1 MEREA
6 ADRAYEA
13 LHEKRPFHDGTFT
26 SWSEHASRSHPYHFR
41 DGVTVYVT
49 DEDQAPWDEFT
60 TRESAS
66 PLPSDRGDGGHEDAP
81 GRDEGEDA

>member
-6 ADRAYEA
+6 ADRAYERI
-13 LHEKRPFHDGTFT
+13 HEKRPFHDGTFK
-26 SWSEHASRSHPYHFR
+26 SWAEEASESHPYHFR
-41 DGVTVYVT
+41 DGVTVYVA

-66 PLPSDRGDGGHEDAP
+66 PLPSDRGDRDREDAA
-81 GRDEGEDA
+81 GSDEGEDA

>member
-26 SWSEHASRSHPYHFR
+26 SWVAEASRSHPYHFR
-41 DGVTVYVT
+41 DGVTVYVA
-49 DEDQAPWDEFT
+49 DEDAAPWDEFT

-66 PLPSDRGDGGHEDAP
+66 PLPSDRGDGNHEDAP
-81 GRDEGEDA
+81 GRDEGEDT